1 MIFSYN
7 FFKSDKFLLRSFTR
21 FFLKKLGYINRQS
34 NFPQFIILNHD
45 YVSSDILID
54 GYYEIKELTTLC
66 EWLKTKK
73 KISCVIDV
81 GAYLGNHSVFFS
93 NYFKTVYSFEPNT
106 FSFKLLKLNTI
117 NQQNIKIYNFGLSDK
132 NQIKNFYSYES
143 NYGGSSVKKNKK
155 IKFTKIKAKFLK
167 FDDLKIKKKADLI
180 KIDVEG
186 HELNVLKGM
195 SNYISK
201 HKPLI
206 AFETQKSEI
215 KNGTSKVLDYLKK
228 KNYKKFYSIENY
240 KSQNFIFNIIN
251 ILNFIFFNRK
261 KYIVKKEKFEKKFYS
276 FIIAEY

>member
-186 HELNVLKGM
+186 HELNVLKGLKKIINQNNCILQIEIFKNFEITNKFLLDNKFNKENTDVYN
-195 SNYISK
+195 SNY
-201 HKPLI
+201 
-206 AFETQKSEI
+206 
-215 KNGTSKVLDYLKK
+215 
-228 KNYKKFYSIENY
+228 FYS
-240 KSQNFIFNIIN
+240 
-251 ILNFIFFNRK
+251 K
-261 KYIVKKEKFEKKFYS
+261 KL
-276 FIIAEY
+276 